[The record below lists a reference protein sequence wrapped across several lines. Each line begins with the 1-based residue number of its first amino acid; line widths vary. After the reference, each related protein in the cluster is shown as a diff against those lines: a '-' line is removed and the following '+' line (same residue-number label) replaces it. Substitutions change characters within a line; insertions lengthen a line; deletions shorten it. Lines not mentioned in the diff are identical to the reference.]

1 MSDDTYTFSLDPD
14 TIEDVRKI
22 RKYPDMKISITATPE
37 TTIEEIIEAVKAIE
51 DAESRRQPLQQPDVV
66 TIGQLLKTVVGWEKG
81 KRNPAYKSN
90 VGNVSVDI
98 TGE

>member
-51 DAESRRQPLQQPDVV
+51 DAESQKQHPQQPDIV